1 MFLPQGPG
9 RSCRIGQA
17 MRDPTC
23 LSPRRVYPR
32 APHGCEAHAGIAD
45 ARWKVYGYEFL
56 PCVTACF
63 LGYIRPPAQACMC
76 YSVVRQARRV
86 PPVAFGRP
94 EVHGGTLRCA
104 RPIGAQAAC
113 GANGPFWPIAQA
125 RRGLMRDRR
134 ARPSER
140 DGARRSGGPE
150 AHEARSLAR
159 RCLRRRRILLC
170 ASRHSAPS
178 AISVRTGPGSFGE
191 NFGDRTYHFWVGPR
205 GVGLSR

>member
-1 MFLPQGPG
+1 MLSFLPV
-9 RSCRIGQA
+9 S
-17 MRDPTC
+17 
-23 LSPRRVYPR
+23 
-32 APHGCEAHAGIAD
+32 
-45 ARWKVYGYEFL
+45 
-56 PCVTACF
+56 CVTACF
-63 LGYIRPPAQACMC
+63 LGYDIRPPAQACMC

-94 EVHGGTLRCA
+94 EVHGGTLPCA

-178 AISVRTGPGSFGE
+178 AISVRTGPGIVFAKMLEKSCKIRRH
-191 NFGDRTYHFWVGPR
+191 RTCHFWVGPR

>member
-1 MFLPQGPG
+1 M
-9 RSCRIGQA
+9 
-17 MRDPTC
+17 
-23 LSPRRVYPR
+23 V
-32 APHGCEAHAGIAD
+32 E
-45 ARWKVYGYEFL
+45 EFL

-94 EVHGGTLRCA
+94 EVHGGTLPCA

-170 ASRHSAPS
+170 ASRHSAP
-178 AISVRTGPGSFGE
+178 RCDLGEDGSRKFRGNFRKNARKFRV
-191 NFGDRTYHFWVGPR
+191 NFGDRTCHFWVGPR